1 MAMRPRSRDRRV
13 NKAREAAGNG
23 LLDRRVFLT
32 GGAGALAA
40 GAFMAFAPSG
50 AGAAAAPETPTW
62 MTPRRPFSGMGHR
75 PRERG

>member
-13 NKAREAAGNG
+13 EKARVAAGNG

-40 GAFMAFAPSG
+40 GAFMAFAP
-50 AGAAAAPETPTW
+50 ARRVLRA
-62 MTPRRPFSGMGHR
+62 PRRLQPG
-75 PRERG
+75 